1 MTELELITAC
11 IKNDKTAKKQ
21 FFDLYYKKLG
31 YIALRY
37 CKNKAQSEPLTI
49 QGIGHVFSQLN
60 SFKSQSTLSLYEFIK
75 HEFIKYTISYIKNIR
90 NEYYVASTVK
100 AAEQNNK
107 SYDLFLD
114 SSYVDLKSM
123 SQDVLLKAIQDL
135 VPSQRVVFNL
145 HVIDNYNLSAI
156 SDILETSEQT
166 IKSNLEKSRFNLQ
179 KLVENKIKL
188 QNHERAL

>member
-1 MTELELITAC
+1 MTESELITAC
-11 IKNDKTAKKQ
+11 IKNDKTARKQ
-21 FFDLYYKKLG
+21 FCDLYYKRLA

-37 CKNKAQSEPLTI
+37 CKNNAQSEPLVL
-49 QGIGHVFSQLN
+49 QGFSHVFSQLN
-60 SFKSQSTLSLYEFIK
+60 LFKSQDKLSLYEFVK
-75 HEFIKYTISYIKNIR
+75 HEFIKYSIVYIKGIR

-100 AAEQNNK
+100 AAENKNN

-114 SSYVDLKSM
+114 ANYVDFKSM
-123 SQDVLLKAIQDL
+123 DQETLLKAIQEL

-145 HVIDNYNLSAI
+145 YVIDNYSISEI

-179 KLVENKIKL
+179 KLIEKKLKL
-188 QNHERAL
+188 QNHERAF